1 MDGDL
6 AVTGGSLLFGSGLAA
21 SEGQEGVVGG
31 NHVQSGGTVNIRGAS
46 YTVSGNYVEG
56 LAESASRT
64 AQFVSIG
71 GRHTVKGPFSVG
83 SGSGNLYRHL
93 SNGGLHVEGDLSLLG
108 APSFVGMTL
117 GPDASLGMVV
127 INSSGG
133 GITLNSDAR
142 NGGDLVLERGIIE
155 SNGYT
160 WLLENEDIE
169 EDLKTRTRLDE
180 GDVSTVLLGGRL
192 SFVGG
197 GYVARKVSQ
206 GNLGGGDIGG
216 GYLFPVGEMA
226 SSEGLRRNRYRSLI
240 LQLGAD
246 ASEADTVSVS
256 TYTAD
261 ETMLMDMSWP
271 DAGLSVPTGGGDLL
285 ILDTYAPMMWKVEFS
300 ANGRING
307 IVNITQD
314 AVLVSECNVFGI
326 AANHVEN
333 PIGLAPPD
341 PPPAVPMANLQL
353 IHNVVGAV
361 VDVYVDDVRIADDL
375 GYQTATSLS
384 TEIAAGSYQV
394 HIVGSAA
401 TDNSTPLVTIPV
413 EFAEDGSY
421 TLIVSGSSTN
431 VAYRV
436 LSGVRSESVVESNVE
451 FRLVHGAADLGVV
464 DVRPLERAENTPTG
478 ELWVNNLEFNG
489 VAGYKSVSADVY
501 AVEVTTS
508 NQDRQIDMF
517 ELDLGDYTNQGLL
530 LALSGVGGSSG
541 EGLTLM
547 GVTSSGEVFFPSVIT
562 SLSSVELPESFA
574 LSGNYPNP
582 FNPSTRIVFDLPSS
596 AEVSVEVLDLLGRSV
611 LSLGGQSIEA
621 GSNRA
626 LELDGS
632 LLASGTYLY
641 RVIAKLEGG
650 VEVQTGRM
658 VLIK

>member
-1 MDGDL
+1 M
-6 AVTGGSLLFGSGLAA
+6 GSVAPPS
-21 SEGQEGVVGG
+21 
-31 NHVQSGGTVNIRGAS
+31 TVL
-46 YTVSGNYVEG
+46 V
-56 LAESASRT
+56 
-64 AQFVSIG
+64 
-71 GRHTVKGPFSVG
+71 
-83 SGSGNLYRHL
+83 
-93 SNGGLHVEGDLSLLG
+93 
-108 APSFVGMTL
+108 
-117 GPDASLGMVV
+117 
-127 INSSGG
+127 NSSGG
-133 GITLNSDAR
+133 GITLKSDVR
-142 NGGDLVLERGIIE
+142 HDGDLVLERGIIDGG
-155 SNGYT
+155 GYT
-160 WLLENEDIE
+160 WLLEDEAIE
-169 EDLKTRTRLDE
+169 EDLKTRTRLDKDE
-180 GDVSTVLLGGRL
+180 GDAGTVLLGGRL
-192 SFVGG
+192 SFAGG

-226 SSEGLRRNRYRSLI
+226 SSEGLRRNRYRPLI

-246 ASEADTVSVS
+246 ASEADTVTVS

-261 ETMLMDMSWP
+261 ETMLENMSWP
-271 DAGLSVPTGGGDLL
+271 DDGLSAPTDGGDLL
-285 ILDTYAPMMWKVEFS
+285 VLDTYASMMWKVEFS
-300 ANGRING
+300 AVPSAVDPNLRVVADGLGGVNKVRGLRIVRWDCDGTNPELAGDYDVSGALIDDETFSANDRING

-326 AANHVEN
+326 AANHSEN

-353 IHNVVGAV
+353 IHNVV
-361 VDVYVDDVRIADDL
+361 DVYVDDVRVADDL
-375 GYQTATSLS
+375 GYQSATSLS
-384 TEIAAGSYQV
+384 MEIAAGTHDV
-394 HIVGSAA
+394 DIVGAAA
-401 TDNSTPLVTIPV
+401 TDNSVPLAIIPV

-421 TLIVSGSSTN
+421 TLIANGSLTN
-431 VAYRV
+431 LAYLL
-436 LSGVRSESVVESNVE
+436 LSGARSESVVESNVE

-464 DVRPLERAENTPTG
+464 DVHPLERAENTPTG
-478 ELWVNNLEFNG
+478 ELWANNLEFNDVKGYRG
-489 VAGYKSVSADVY
+489 VAADVY
-501 AVEVTTS
+501 NVELTTS
-508 NQDRQIDMF
+508 NQDRQIDVF
-517 ELDLGDYTNQGLL
+517 ELDLGNYTNQGLV

-562 SLSSVELPESFA
+562 SLSSVELPEVFA

-611 LSLGGQSIEA
+611 LTLGGQSIEA
-621 GSNRA
+621 GSNRTV
-626 LELDGS
+626 ELDGS